1 MYAAGGGSTASFGGF
16 AMADTAPQPTQSP
29 SSGAH
34 DREKFA
40 RAKRQ
45 VEAIKGFYIHL
56 IIFVLVLAL
65 LTVINYATGSP
76 WWVQWVFLGWG
87 VGVVG
92 HAIGVYGRSPRMFE
106 DWERR
111 KLKKLME
118 ER

>member
-1 MYAAGGGSTASFGGF
+1 
-16 AMADTAPQPTQSP
+16 MADTAPQQTPSASSP
-29 SSGAH
+29 SASAAY

-40 RAKRQ
+40 RAKRH

-56 IIFVLVLAL
+56 VIFALVLTL
-65 LTVINYATGSP
+65 LAVINYATGSP
-76 WWVQWVFLGWG
+76 WWVQWAFFGWG
-87 VGVVG
+87 IGVVG
-92 HAIGVYGRSPRMFE
+92 HAIGVYGRSPRLFE

>member
-1 MYAAGGGSTASFGGF
+1 MV
-16 AMADTAPQPTQSP
+16 DTAPPQTPSAAPPGPT
-29 SSGAH
+29 AAY

-56 IIFVLVLAL
+56 VVFVLVLAL
-65 LTVINYATGSP
+65 LTVIDYVTGSP
-76 WWVQWVFLGWG
+76 WWVQWVFFGWG

-92 HAIGVYGRSPRMFE
+92 HAVGVYGRLPKMFE

-111 KLKKLME
+111 KIKQLME

>member
-1 MYAAGGGSTASFGGF
+1 
-16 AMADTAPQPTQSP
+16 MADTAAQPNP
-29 SSGAH
+29 SY

-56 IIFVLVLAL
+56 LIFVLVMAL
-65 LTVINYATGSP
+65 LLVINWVGGER
-76 WWVQWVFLGWG
+76 WWVQWVFFGWG
-87 VGVVG
+87 IGVVG
-92 HAIGVYGRSPRMFE
+92 HAIGVYGRSPRLFE

-111 KLKKLME
+111 KLKKLMD